1 MSGTDNDGVCVDRR
15 TLLSGGSLL
24 LAGALAAPLGE
35 WALSSQDRARDWGI
49 ALTIASHDALPFAGS
64 ADVVLRGDRLERLSQ
79 LRDVLDGARPQQIG
93 LKIDDADRVMLD
105 IALAERGVR
114 VADTS
119 NHALALAYRTG
130 AQA

>member
-1 MSGTDNDGVCVDRR
+1 MRAKGNDGVCVDRR

-24 LAGALAAPLGE
+24 LAGALAAPLGQ
-35 WALSSQDRARDWGI
+35 WASASQGPARGWGG
-49 ALTIASHDALPFAGS
+49 ALTIASHGTLPFAGG

-79 LRDVLDGARPQQIG
+79 LRDVLDGTRPQQIG

-114 VADTS
+114 VAHSS

-130 AQA
+130 AKA